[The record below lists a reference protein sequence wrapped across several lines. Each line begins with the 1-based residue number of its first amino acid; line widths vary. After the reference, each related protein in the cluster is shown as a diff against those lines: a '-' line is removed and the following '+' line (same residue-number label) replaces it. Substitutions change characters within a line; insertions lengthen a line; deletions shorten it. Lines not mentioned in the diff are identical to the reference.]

1 MSLHDNSMQCVSSL
15 HCNCEAK
22 VTRKQR
28 DTDTELLHLLYS
40 NQAVKLSAD
49 LHACVMVLRAA

>member
-28 DTDTELLHLLYS
+28 DTDTELLHLL
-40 NQAVKLSAD
+40 
-49 LHACVMVLRAA
+49 